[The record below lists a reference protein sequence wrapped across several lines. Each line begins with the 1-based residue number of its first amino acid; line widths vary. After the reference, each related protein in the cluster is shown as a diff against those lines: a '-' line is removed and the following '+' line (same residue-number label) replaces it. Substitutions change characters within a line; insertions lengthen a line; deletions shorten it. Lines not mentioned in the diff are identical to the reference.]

1 MTWGSKPPS
10 IGRYNGRAMRI
21 LALDVGERRIGVALS
36 DPTGFLA
43 TPLTAIERT
52 GGKADFQRIVDLA
65 TESEAERILIGIPVS
80 MDGVEREQARSVREF
95 CRRLAGQTGMPI
107 DTLDERL
114 TTVEAERRLR
124 ERGAS
129 AKERKALVD
138 SAAAAILLQAYL
150 DSGGAGSTG

>member
-1 MTWGSKPPS
+1 M
-10 IGRYNGRAMRI
+10 GRYNGRAMRT

-43 TPLTAIERT
+43 SPLTVIERT
-52 GGKADFQRIVDLA
+52 GGKGDFQRVVDLA
-65 TESEAERILIGIPVS
+65 TENEVERILVGIPVS
-80 MDGVEREQARSVREF
+80 MDGVEREQARSTRDF
-95 CRRLAGQTGMPI
+95 CRRLAEQTVTPI
-107 DTLDERL
+107 DTWDERL

-150 DSGGAGSTG
+150 DAGSTGGRAT